1 MSGLNNIKT
10 DKLHN
15 VRGKKAMSSYGLL
28 KKKYVARKV
37 ELAGLKGVVYE
48 TKTQGCI
55 RKKRRTLSKLETT
68 S

>member
-1 MSGLNNIKT
+1 MPGLNNIKT

-15 VRGKKAMSSYGLL
+15 IRGKKAMSSYGLL
-28 KKKYVARKV
+28 RKKCVACKV

-48 TKTQGCI
+48 TKTQEFM
-55 RKKRRTLSKLETT
+55 RKKRRTLSTLETT